1 MLHKSFE
8 SCKCARISSALILDN
23 KATDVTVLRR
33 FLLRRKER
41 KRRRDSAQRNRVL
54 ALSGVLKAVF
64 AVVLED
70 AVALEGG
77 IVAKNDRSSRQQYEN
92 IISSDENK
100 KDSLMQKKADG
111 RMKKK
116 KEKYLYS

>member
-23 KATDVTVLRR
+23 KATDVTVCF
-33 FLLRRKER
+33 FLLRKER

-64 AVVLED
+64 VVVLED

-100 KDSLMQKKADG
+100 KDSLKKKADA
-111 RMKKK
+111 
-116 KEKYLYS
+116 S

>member
-33 FLLRRKER
+33 LLRRKER

-64 AVVLED
+64 VVVLED

-100 KDSLMQKKADG
+100 KDSGFSHPEKKPT
-111 RMKKK
+111 
-116 KEKYLYS
+116 S

>member
-1 MLHKSFE
+1 MLHKCFE

-33 FLLRRKER
+33 FLLLRKER

-64 AVVLED
+64 VVVLED

-92 IISSDENK
+92 TISSDENK
-100 KDSLMQKKADG
+100 KDSLKKKADA
-111 RMKKK
+111 
-116 KEKYLYS
+116 S

>member
-1 MLHKSFE
+1 MTQHRE
-8 SCKCARISSALILDN
+8 
-23 KATDVTVLRR
+23 
-33 FLLRRKER
+33 
-41 KRRRDSAQRNRVL
+41 NRVL

-64 AVVLED
+64 VVVLED

-111 RMKKK
+111 RMRNEEVKSTYVYYFNFTKSLNVFSNCYLHSKREKKK
-116 KEKYLYS
+116 KEK

>member
-1 MLHKSFE
+1 M
-8 SCKCARISSALILDN
+8 
-23 KATDVTVLRR
+23 
-33 FLLRRKER
+33 
-41 KRRRDSAQRNRVL
+41 

-64 AVVLED
+64 VVVLED

-116 KEKYLYS
+116 KEK

>member
-23 KATDVTVLRR
+23 KATDVTVLGR
-33 FLLRRKER
+33 FLLLRKER

-64 AVVLED
+64 VVLED

-100 KDSLMQKKADG
+100 KDSLIKKPTVV
-111 RMKKK
+111 
-116 KEKYLYS
+116 

>member
-1 MLHKSFE
+1 MSQQLPA
-8 SCKCARISSALILDN
+8 CARISSALILDN

-33 FLLRRKER
+33 FLLLCKER

-64 AVVLED
+64 VVVLED

-77 IVAKNDRSSRQQYEN
+77 IVAKNDRSS
-92 IISSDENK
+92 
-100 KDSLMQKKADG
+100 
-111 RMKKK
+111 
-116 KEKYLYS
+116 